1 MPVVADRVRRAP
13 SGLRGRRPGDL
24 DWPELPP
31 AAGDALDEN
40 PWAWAAHEPAEG
52 ERLDVSRFDVT
63 AVLVCFDAAR
73 WLPATLEGLAA
84 LDVRPRRVVA
94 IDNGSADT
102 TRALLEQA
110 RADGVIDAVYAGK
123 RRHGFG
129 QAVTSALRQDRM
141 ARTGSTDTGTS
152 TQTVL
157 RALRDAP
164 GADGRDGHDGRTGQD
179 RDGRDGHDGEVP
191 DDRSGDWARDR
202 RWLWLLH
209 DDAVPAP
216 DTLYRLLAHVATDR
230 AIDVTGPKLLLPRR
244 RQSSHQLSEV
254 GVTISGT
261 GRRELLIDR
270 GEIDQGQ
277 RDVPAERLG
286 VSTCGML
293 VRTSVWRDLD
303 GFDPAVPV
311 FRDGVEFGWRAHLN
325 GYRVV
330 TTPDAEMTHRQVGRA
345 GLRPRG
351 LGGRHPGALDRLLGM
366 TVVAGHA
373 PGRALPL
380 VWVRLVLSCLLLAVG
395 YLLGKAPGRSRD
407 ELAALWTFVV
417 HPGRLRALRRR
428 TASIDPAPGTAEVV
442 RTLRPPWWSSLRI
455 AAETLGGA
463 LSERYASVAGE
474 VDAASIDELTT
485 DEFSSV
491 ADEGTRHPWLRPGVV
506 LFAVAVVAAL
516 VAARGLVGLGSLVA
530 PALLPAYGSVGAL
543 WSAVWH
549 PIAGA
554 PGEVSPPWLAVTAV
568 GSTITLGQ
576 PEWFTTLLLCGVVP
590 LALLAVYPVTLRLVV
605 DKRLRLWCAGTYALL
620 PVLLGGTNQGRLTLS
635 VFSVGLPLLVMAVR
649 ALVLRRVRSFEAW
662 RGGWG
667 AGVVLVVL
675 SAFQP
680 AVMLLAL
687 VLGAAGAVAL
697 RRTPR
702 KIGRIGIALGLPLVV
717 WLPWWPTL
725 ILAPG
730 RLLVGPDAALDG
742 AGAAPGVL
750 GLLLGRGLGAGLP
763 PLWLGATV
771 LGMVWATAVFG
782 LLRRPTSRVVLS
794 AWATAV
800 ASLALAVL
808 ASRLVVD
815 VPPLGTEV
823 RPWVGALLL
832 VTFAA
837 LLLAGAVG
845 SDGLSGDVAGR
856 SFSWVQPAAVLA
868 GVAVTVVALGGAV
881 WWVWAGARGPV
892 DRERLDLLPTYVSVA
907 MASDA
912 APRVL
917 ALDLDGGRVG
927 FSVLSGRQGAPRQGD
942 ADRGFAF
949 GGSQAAQADVTDAVS
964 RLVAGSADADVA
976 QRLRR
981 LGVGYVVA
989 RGVDDEE
996 RARIGNTPGLG
1007 TASGTGGTVVWQ
1019 LDPAVSRATV
1029 VPADPAST
1037 EPDVPVTRAP
1047 AAVPPGT
1054 GERHLLVG
1062 EAADPRW
1069 RAELGGSTLPR
1080 VVDGWQEGFVV
1091 PASGGTVD
1099 WRLTSPA
1106 SWLLP
1111 FQGAALLIA
1120 LVLAAPGI
1128 RRPDV
1133 RDPALSARR
1142 AATLSEVST

>member
-1 MPVVADRVRRAP
+1 MAERVRRAP
-13 SGLRGRRPGDL
+13 SGLRTRTTDL
-24 DWPELPP
+24 GWNDLPP
-31 AAGDALDEN
+31 AAPGGEDEN
-40 PWAWAAHEPAEG
+40 PWAWAAHEPEEG
-52 ERLDVSRFDVT
+52 ERVDVSRFDVT

-73 WLPATLEGLAA
+73 WLPATLDGLRR
-84 LDVRPRRVVA
+84 LDVRPQRLVA
-94 IDNGSADT
+94 IDNGSSDN

-110 RADGVIDAVYAGK
+110 QAEGVLDAVHVGK
-123 RRHGFG
+123 KTFGFG
-129 QAVTSALRQDRM
+129 QAVTAALRQDRL
-141 ARTGSTDTGTS
+141 ARTGSAD
-152 TQTVL
+152 TQTMERRL
-157 RALRDAP
+157 DEAGSP
-164 GADGRDGHDGRTGQD
+164 
-179 RDGRDGHDGEVP
+179 
-191 DDRSGDWARDR
+191 DWARDH

-216 DTLYRLLAHVATDR
+216 DTLYRLLAHVATER
-230 AIDVTGPKLLLPRR
+230 GIDVTGPKLLLPRR
-244 RQSSHQLSEV
+244 RQSNHQLSEV

-261 GRRELLIDR
+261 GRRELLLDR

-277 RDVPAERLG
+277 RDQPAERLG

-293 VRTSVWRDLD
+293 VRTAVWRDLD
-303 GFDPAVPV
+303 GLDPAVPV

-373 PGRALPL
+373 PARALPL
-380 VWVRLVLSCLLLAVG
+380 VWLRLVLSCLLLAVG

-407 ELAALWTFVV
+407 ELAAMATFVA

-455 AAETLGGA
+455 LAETLGGA

-474 VDAASIDELTT
+474 VDSASIDELTT

-491 ADEGTRHPWLRPGVV
+491 SDEGSRHPWLRPGV
-506 LFAVAVVAAL
+506 LLLGAAVVAAL
-516 VAARGLVGLGSLVA
+516 VAARGLVGTGSLVA
-530 PALLPAYGSVGAL
+530 PALLPAYDSLGAL
-543 WSAVWH
+543 WSAVWQ
-549 PIAGA
+549 PIPGA
-554 PGEVSPPWLAVTAV
+554 PGQVAPPWLAITAL
-568 GSTITLGQ
+568 GSTVTLGQ
-576 PEWFTTLLLCGVVP
+576 PEWFTTLLVCGVVP
-590 LALLAVYPVTLRLVV
+590 LSLLAVYPVTLRLLV
-605 DKRLRLWCAGTYALL
+605 DRRLRLWCAATYALL
-620 PVLLGGTNQGRLTLS
+620 PVLLGGTNQGRLELS
-635 VFSVGLPLLVMAVR
+635 VFSIGLPLLVMAVR
-649 ALVLRRVRSFEAW
+649 SLVLRRVRSFEAW
-662 RGGWG
+662 RGGWA

-687 VLGAAGAVAL
+687 VLGIGGAVAL

-717 WLPWWPTL
+717 WLPWWPTV

-742 AGAAPGVL
+742 AGPAPDAL
-750 GLLLGRGLGAGLP
+750 GLLLGRGLGQGLP
-763 PLWLGATV
+763 PLWVGAVV
-771 LGMVWATAVFG
+771 LGMVWAVALFALV
-782 LLRRPTSRVVLS
+782 RRPADRVVLA
-794 AWATAV
+794 AWATAA
-800 ASLALAVL
+800 ASLLLALV
-808 ASRLVVD
+808 ASRLLVE

-832 VTFAA
+832 VTFAS

-845 SDGLSGDVAGR
+845 SDGLSGEVSGR

-868 GVAVTVVALGGAV
+868 GAAVTLVALGGAA

-892 DRERLDLLPTYVSVA
+892 ERASLDVLPTYVRVA
-907 MASDA
+907 MTSDA
-912 APRVL
+912 QPRVL
-917 ALDLDGGRVG
+917 ALDLTGDRVG
-927 FSVLSGRQGAPRQGD
+927 FSVLAGDEGASRQGD

-949 GGSQAAQADVTDAVS
+949 GGSKAARDDVTDAVS
-964 RLVAGSADADVA
+964 RLAAGSADADVA

-981 LGVGYVVA
+981 LGVGYVVV
-989 RGVDDEE
+989 RGADDEQ

-1007 TASGTGGTVVWQ
+1007 TASGTGSTVVWQ
-1019 LDPAVSRATV
+1019 LDPAVSRVAV
-1029 VPADPAST
+1029 VPADPAGGDD
-1037 EPDVPVTRAP
+1037 DVPVTRAP
-1047 AAVPPGT
+1047 VAVPPGT
-1054 GERHLLVG
+1054 GERHLLIG

-1069 RAELGGSTLPR
+1069 RGELGGAPLPR

-1091 PASGGTVD
+1091 PAEGGTAV
-1099 WRLTSPA
+1099 WRLDSVAP
-1106 SWLLP
+1106 WLLP
-1111 FQGAALLIA
+1111 VQGVVLLVA

-1142 AATLSEVST
+1142 AATLSEVGA

>member
-1 MPVVADRVRRAP
+1 VADRVRRAP
-13 SGLRGRRPGDL
+13 SGLRKRPADVAWPDL
-24 DWPELPP
+24 PQIPVDGTE
-31 AAGDALDEN
+31 DN
-40 PWAWAAHEPAEG
+40 PWAWAAHEPEES
-52 ERLDVSRFDVT
+52 ERVDVSRFDVT

-73 WLPATLEGLAA
+73 WLPATLAGLSA
-84 LDVRPRRVVA
+84 LEVRPRRVVA
-94 IDNGSADT
+94 IDNGSSDA

-110 RADGVIDAVYAGK
+110 RAEGVVDAVHVGRKAY
-123 RRHGFG
+123 GFG
-129 QAVTSALRQDRM
+129 QAVELALRQDRLE
-141 ARTGSTDTGTS
+141 RTGSAETGTLS
-152 TQTVL
+152 RVL
-157 RALRDAP
+157 PAVGASGAAAGRRDE
-164 GADGRDGHDGRTGQD
+164 DRT
-179 RDGRDGHDGEVP
+179 
-191 DDRSGDWARDR
+191 SDWARDH

-216 DTLYRLLAHVATDR
+216 DALYRLLAHVATDR
-230 AIDVTGPKLLLPRR
+230 STDVTGPKLLLPRR

-261 GRRELLIDR
+261 GRRELLLDR

-277 RDVPAERLG
+277 RDQPAERLG

-293 VRTSVWRDLD
+293 VRRSVWRDLD
-303 GFDPAVPV
+303 GLDPAIPL

-351 LGGRHPGALDRLLGM
+351 LTGRHPGALDRLLGM

-373 PGRALPL
+373 PARALPL
-380 VWVRLVLSCLLLAVG
+380 VWLRLVLSCLLLAVG

-407 ELAALWTFVV
+407 ELAALWTFVT
-417 HPGRLRALRRR
+417 HPGRLRALRGR

-442 RTLRPPWWSSLRI
+442 RTLRPPWWTSLRI
-455 AAETLGGA
+455 VAETLGGA

-474 VDAASIDELTT
+474 VDSASIDELTT

-491 ADEGTRHPWLRPGVV
+491 ADEGPRQVWLRPGVLLFV
-506 LFAVAVVAAL
+506 LAAVAAV
-516 VAARGLVGLGSLVA
+516 VAARGLIGRGSLVA
-530 PALLPAYGSVGAL
+530 PALLPAYDSLGAL

-568 GSTITLGQ
+568 GSTVLLGQ
-576 PEWFTTLLLCGVVP
+576 PEWFTTVLLCAVVP
-590 LALLAVYPVTLRLVV
+590 LALLAVYPVTLRLLA
-605 DKRLRLWCAGTYALL
+605 DRRLRLWCAGTYALL
-620 PVLLGGTNQGRLTLS
+620 PVLLGGTNQGRLALS
-635 VFSVGLPLLVMAVR
+635 VLSLGLPLLVMAVR

-662 RGGWG
+662 RGGWA

-680 AVMLLAL
+680 AVLLL
-687 VLGAAGAVAL
+687 GVVLGAAGAVAL

-742 AGAAPGVL
+742 AGPAPDVL
-750 GLLLGRGLGAGLP
+750 GLLLGRGLGPGLP
-763 PLWLGATV
+763 PAWLGVTV
-771 LGMVWATAVFG
+771 LGAVWVVALLG
-782 LLRRPTSRVVLS
+782 LLRRPTNRTVLS

-808 ASRLVVD
+808 ASRLVVE

-823 RPWVGALLL
+823 RPWVGTLLL

-845 SDGLSGDVAGR
+845 ADGVLGEVAGR
-856 SFSWVQPAAVLA
+856 SFGWVQPVAVLA
-868 GVAVTVVALGGAV
+868 GVVVVVVSLGGAA

-892 DRERLDLLPTYVSVA
+892 DRVQTDVVPTYVSVA

-912 APRVL
+912 QPRVL
-917 ALDLDGGRVG
+917 ALDLDQGRVG
-927 FSVLSGRQGAPRQGD
+927 WSVLAGGEGASRQGD
-942 ADRGFAF
+942 ADRGYAF
-949 GGSQAAQADVTDAVS
+949 GGSRAAQDQVADAVA
-964 RLVAGSADADVA
+964 RLASGSADADVSG
-976 QRLRR
+976 RLAD
-981 LGVGYVVA
+981 LGIGYVVV
-989 RGVDDEE
+989 RGADDEE
-996 RARIGNTPGLG
+996 QARIGNTPGLG
-1007 TASGTGGTVVWQ
+1007 TASGIGSTVVWQ
-1019 LDPAVSRATV
+1019 LDPAVSRTV
-1029 VPADPAST
+1029 VAPADPASS
-1037 EPDVPVTRAP
+1037 EPAVPVTRAP
-1047 AAVPPGT
+1047 AAVPAGT
-1054 GERHLLVG
+1054 GERHLLIG
-1062 EAADPRW
+1062 EAADRRW
-1069 RAELGGSTLPR
+1069 EARIGDTRLVP
-1080 VVDGWQEGFVV
+1080 VVEGWQQGFVL
-1091 PASGGTVD
+1091 PAEGGTVT
-1099 WRLTSPA
+1099 WTLSSASP
-1106 SWLLP
+1106 WLLP
-1111 FQGAALLIA
+1111 LQGLALLVA

-1128 RRPDV
+1128 RRQDV

-1142 AATLSEVST
+1142 AATLSEVG

>member
-1 MPVVADRVRRAP
+1 MAERVRRAP
-13 SGLRGRRPGDL
+13 SGLRKRTRDL
-24 DWPELPP
+24 GWSDLP
-31 AAGDALDEN
+31 AAALDGEDEN
-40 PWAWAAHEPAEG
+40 PWAWAAHEPVEG
-52 ERLDVSRFDVT
+52 ERVDVSRFDVT

-73 WLPATLEGLAA
+73 WLPATLAGLAR
-84 LDVRPRRVVA
+84 LDVTPQRLVA
-94 IDNGSADT
+94 IDNGSSDT
-102 TRALLEQA
+102 TRALLDQA
-110 RADGVIDAVYAGK
+110 QAEGVLDAVYVGK
-123 RRHGFG
+123 KAFGFG
-129 QAVTSALRQDRM
+129 QAVASALRQDRL
-141 ARTGSTDTGTS
+141 ARTGSAETGTIER
-152 TQTVL
+152 VAVDGL
-157 RALRDAP
+157 RRDEA
-164 GADGRDGHDGRTGQD
+164 A
-179 RDGRDGHDGEVP
+179 
-191 DDRSGDWARDR
+191 SADWARDH

-209 DDAVPAP
+209 DDAVPAS
-216 DTLYRLLAHVATDR
+216 DTLYRLLAHVAAER
-230 AIDVTGPKLLLPRR
+230 GIDVTGPKLLLPRR
-244 RQSSHQLSEV
+244 RQSNHQLSEV

-261 GRRELLIDR
+261 GRRELLLDR

-277 RDVPAERLG
+277 RDEPAERLG

-293 VRTSVWRDLD
+293 VRTAVWRDLD
-303 GFDPAVPV
+303 GLDPAVPV

-373 PGRALPL
+373 PKRALPV
-380 VWVRLVLSCLLLAVG
+380 VWLRLVLSCLVLAGG

-407 ELAALWTFVV
+407 ELAAMATFVA

-455 AAETLGGA
+455 VAETLGGA

-474 VDAASIDELTT
+474 VDSASIDELTT

-491 ADEGTRHPWLRPGVV
+491 SDEGSRHPWLRPGV
-506 LFAVAVVAAL
+506 LLLGAAVVGAL
-516 VAARGLVGLGSLVA
+516 VAARGLVGAGSLVA
-530 PALLPAYGSVGAL
+530 PGLLPAYDSLGGL
-543 WSAVWH
+543 WSAVWQ
-549 PIAGA
+549 PVPGA
-554 PGEVSPPWLAVTAV
+554 PGEVPPPWLAVTALA
-568 GSTITLGQ
+568 STITLGQ
-576 PEWFTTLLLCGVVP
+576 PEWFTTLLVCGVVP
-590 LALLAVYPVTLRLVV
+590 LSLLAVYPVTLRLVV
-605 DKRLRLWCAGTYALL
+605 DRRLRLWCAGTYALL
-620 PVLLGGTNQGRLTLS
+620 PVLLGGTNQGRLALCVTSL
-635 VFSVGLPLLVMAVR
+635 GLPLLVMAVR

-662 RGGWG
+662 RGGWA

-680 AVMLLAL
+680 AVMILA
-687 VLGAAGAVAL
+687 VALGVAGAVAL
-697 RRTPR
+697 RRAPR
-702 KIGRIGIALGLPLVV
+702 KIGRIGIALGLPLLV
-717 WLPWWPTL
+717 WLPWWPT
-725 ILAPG
+725 IIRAPG

-742 AGAAPGVL
+742 AGPAPDVL
-750 GLLLGRGLGAGLP
+750 GLLLGRGLGQGLP
-763 PLWLGATV
+763 PLWLGAVVVGT
-771 LGMVWATAVFG
+771 VWAVAVFA
-782 LLRRPTSRVVLS
+782 LVRRPTNRVVLS
-794 AWATAV
+794 AWATAAASLLLALV
-800 ASLALAVL
+800 AS
-808 ASRLVVD
+808 RQVVD

-832 VTFAA
+832 VTFAS

-845 SDGLSGDVAGR
+845 SDGLSGEVAGR

-868 GVAVTVVALGGAV
+868 GLAVTLVALGGGA

-892 DRERLDLLPTYVSVA
+892 ERTGTDALPTYVSVA

-912 APRVL
+912 RPRVL

-927 FSVLSGRQGAPRQGD
+927 FSVLAGNEGTPRQGD

-949 GGSQAAQADVTDAVS
+949 GGSTAARDDVTDAVS
-964 RLVAGSADADVA
+964 RLAAGSADAAVA
-976 QRLRR
+976 ERLRR
-981 LGVGYVVA
+981 LGIGYVVV
-989 RGVDDEE
+989 RGADDEQ

-1019 LDPAVSRATV
+1019 LDPAVSRAAV

-1037 EPDVPVTRAP
+1037 EPDVAVTRAP
-1047 AAVPPGT
+1047 AAVPAGT

-1069 RAELGGSTLPR
+1069 RAELGGSALPR
-1080 VVDGWQEGFVV
+1080 VTDGWQQGFVV
-1091 PASGGTVD
+1091 PAEGGTVV
-1099 WRLTSPA
+1099 WRLVSAAP
-1106 SWLLP
+1106 WLLP
-1111 FQGAALLIA
+1111 FQGLALLVA

-1133 RDPALSARR
+1133 RDPVLSARR
-1142 AATLSEVST
+1142 AATLSEVSA